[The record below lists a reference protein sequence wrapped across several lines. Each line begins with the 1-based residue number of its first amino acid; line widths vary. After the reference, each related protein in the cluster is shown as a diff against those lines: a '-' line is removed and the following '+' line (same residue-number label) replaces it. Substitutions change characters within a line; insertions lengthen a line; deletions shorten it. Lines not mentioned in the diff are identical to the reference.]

1 MSTQANAVAVK
12 PNPNWVD
19 VVHESLHEVCDM
31 MLGMKVTKV
40 DTLEVVPDV
49 TAIVGLAGSL
59 CGLFSI
65 RCSRATA
72 AKLAGKMLGTEVGE
86 EDPEVLDA
94 LGEVC
99 NMVAGSF
106 KSKIPGAAELCL
118 LSVPTTIDGADY
130 RVHPLRGGQ
139 CYELFSQCDSAPV
152 HIVLH
157 VHQ

>member
-1 MSTQANAVAVK
+1 MSAQTSTIPVQPNAG
-12 PNPNWVD
+12 WVD
-19 VVHESLHEVCDM
+19 IVHESLHEVCDM
-31 MLGMKVTKV
+31 MLGMKVTRSENQTVKA
-40 DTLEVVPDV
+40 DV

-72 AKLAGKMLGTEVGE
+72 AKLAGKMLGMEVGE
-86 EDPEVLDA
+86 NDADVLDA

-106 KSKIPGAAELCL
+106 KSKVPGAAELCM

-130 RVHPLRGGQ
+130 RIHPLRGGT
-139 CYELFSQCDSAPV
+139 CFELFSKCDEAPV
-152 HIVLH
+152 QILLH